1 MLYASVIFIAT
12 FLLAMS
18 EDFTLHEILFE
29 TTSAIGTVGLSTGIT
44 GSLSSMGKLVLI
56 FVMFVGRL
64 GLLTF
69 GLAILARRKQL
80 KTKADEADLAI

>member
-1 MLYASVIFIAT
+1 MT
-12 FLLAMS
+12 
-18 EDFTLHEILFE
+18 EDFPLEEILFE

-44 GSLSSMGKLVLI
+44 GSLSSWGKIILI

-69 GLAILARRKQL
+69 GLAILARRTAI
-80 KTKADEADLAI
+80 KTKSDEGDLAL

>member
-1 MLYASVIFIAT
+1 MLYASVIFLST
-12 FLLAMS
+12 FLLAMT
-18 EDFTLHEILFE
+18 EDFPLDQILFE

-44 GSLSSMGKLVLI
+44 SNLSVWGKVVII

-69 GLAILARRKQL
+69 GLAILARRNKI
-80 KTKADEADLAI
+80 KTIGDEADLAV